1 LEKFAMKKTLIALAT
16 LAAATGAMAQ
26 STVTLYGYGDIGIG
40 QKIVASSAASAKTEL
55 NPGTADVGGIR
66 FGMRGTEDLG
76 GGLKANFQ
84 LESDTVN
91 GDTGAQA
98 GGIFTR
104 AAWFG
109 LSGGFGSVQLGRQAR
124 ASLQAA
130 PTVFGWR
137 GTSSQGQLG
146 LRGMIDTAG
155 GIGASSRY
163 NAAIRYDTPT
173 ISGFKATVQY
183 VQPEDNTNVSITDLT
198 AVYANG
204 PLTLAVASAKA
215 QGNKSNNVVSGSYDF
230 GVAKVI
236 AGYIDPAGTN
246 KGYTIGA
253 SMPLGAVTL
262 GAEYTNNTFTKLNAF
277 ELGAD
282 YALSKRTA
290 LAVAFNKTENMK
302 AGFYAGVRHSF

>member
-1 LEKFAMKKTLIALAT
+1 
-16 LAAATGAMAQ
+16 MAQ
-26 STVTLYGYGDIGIG
+26 STVTLYGYGDIGVG
-40 QKIVASSAASAKTEL
+40 QKIVATGTAAKTEL

-84 LESDTVN
+84 LESETVA
-91 GDTGAQA
+91 GDTGAQSA
-98 GGIFTR
+98 SLFGR

-109 LSGGFGSVQLGRQAR
+109 LSGNFGAVQLGRQAR

-155 GIGASSRY
+155 GIAASSRY

-173 ISGFKATVQY
+173 FSGFKATVQY

-204 PLTLAVASAKA
+204 PLSLAVASAKA
-215 QGNKSNNVVSGSYDF
+215 QGNKSNNVISGAYDF
-230 GVAKVI
+230 GVATLI
-236 AGYIDPAGTN
+236 AGYIDPAGDS
-246 KGYTIGA
+246 KGYTLGA
-253 SMPLGAVTL
+253 KVPMGAVTL
-262 GAEYTNNTFTKLNAF
+262 GAEYTNNTFTKLNGF

-290 LAVAFNKTENMK
+290 LTAAMNKTEGKKN
-302 AGFYAGVRHSF
+302 GFFAGVRHSF

>member
-1 LEKFAMKKTLIALAT
+1 MKKTLIALA
-16 LAAATGAMAQ
+16 AVAATSAFAQ

-40 QKIVASSAASAKTEL
+40 QSIVATGATNKTQL
-55 NPGTADVGGIR
+55 NPNTADVGGIR
-66 FGMRGTEDLG
+66 FGMKGTEDLG

-109 LSGGFGSVQLGRQAR
+109 LEGGFGAVQLGRQSR

-146 LRGMIDTAG
+146 LRGTIDTAG
-155 GIGASSRY
+155 GISASSRY
-163 NAAIRYDTPT
+163 NAAIRYNTPT
-173 ISGFKATVQY
+173 FNGFKASLQY
-183 VQPEDNTNVSITDLT
+183 VAPEDNSNVSITDVT
-198 AVYANG
+198 GVYANG

-277 ELGAD
+277 EVGAD
-282 YALSKRTA
+282 PLTPPCPMTLQSLTPEQ
-290 LAVAFNKTENMK
+290 T
-302 AGFYAGVRHSF
+302 